1 MIAFILDFLT
11 AVFLIRLVLWVAQLF
26 LTSGRTDGGGAD
38 GGRGGGASGSG
49 GVGDAMW
56 DSPSPGGRAARR
68 GQPSIDRSSVIDVPF
83 TEIPPEGGAV
93 PGEVAGGHD
102 DPSTHGEDN
111 DAHDDI
117 PARSAAGD
125 R

>member
-26 LTSGRTDGGGAD
+26 LTSGKSNGDGAGGGGGA
-38 GGRGGGASGSG
+38 GGQG

-68 GQPSIDRSSVIDVPF
+68 GQPSIDRSTVIDVPF

-102 DPSTHGEDN
+102 DASTHGEDN

-117 PARSAAGD
+117 RARSAAGD

>member
-26 LTSGRTDGGGAD
+26 LTSGRSNGDGAGGGGGA
-38 GGRGGGASGSG
+38 GGSG
-49 GVGDAMW
+49 GVGEW
-56 DSPSPGGRAARR
+56 GSGGRSARR
-68 GQPSIDRSSVIDVPF
+68 GQPPIDHSSAIDVPF

-102 DPSTHGEDN
+102 DASTHGEDN

>member
-26 LTSGRTDGGGAD
+26 LTSGKSNGDGAGGGGGA
-38 GGRGGGASGSG
+38 G
-49 GVGDAMW
+49 GVGEWGA
-56 DSPSPGGRAARR
+56 PSPGGRAARR
-68 GQPSIDRSSVIDVPF
+68 GQPSIDRSTVIDVPF

-102 DPSTHGEDN
+102 DASTHDEDT